1 VADARPTPG
10 DGATSREIAP
20 EYHIAGQYIR
30 EHGKLGMREAH
41 EYLEGFI
48 DRLRAAGL
56 LRAAAT
62 GPAPAPAAPEPTRN
76 DVLEEAA
83 RCVEQ
88 DPSRGNK
95 WHLAARVRALR
106 SSPAE
111 PAAAP
116 SREAVADWLRRYWW
130 LAAERDAPPI
140 TNKATSDAWARFLED
155 ADDLLRAASAPA
167 EGTPA
172 GDLPSTAYGDMASQ
186 GVSPLPPDDYRERR

>member
-95 WHLAARVRALR
+95 WHLAACVRALR

-116 SREAVADWLRRYWW
+116 HLLAYARAAVEAAQEVIGQCDCIMAETSQGDPKNAWR
-130 LAAERDAPPI
+130 AARDAFR
-140 TNKATSDAWARFLED
+140 AYVR
-155 ADDLLRAASAPA
+155 RAASGPA
-167 EGTPA
+167 EGTQQTP
-172 GDLPSTAYGDMASQ
+172 
-186 GVSPLPPDDYRERR
+186 